1 MNKLDFNKIM
11 IERLSGFEE
20 KPRLLLHS
28 CCAPC
33 SSHCLSVLTP
43 LAKVSVLYFN
53 PNIYPVE
60 EYEKRKS
67 EQKRLIESAFPEVEL
82 LDADYDHDAFL
93 RAAAGLEEER
103 EGGARCEKCFRL
115 RLERAAREAKAGGFD
130 LFATTLTVSPHK
142 NAPLIN
148 AIGLEE
154 GEKAGVE
161 FLPSDFKK
169 RDGYLHS
176 VRLSEKYALYRQNY
190 CGCEFSLDIDNKK
203 L

>member
-1 MNKLDFNKIM
+1 M

-33 SSHCLSVLTP
+33 SSHCLSVLAP

-53 PNIYPVE
+53 PNIYPRE

-190 CGCEFSLDIDNKK
+190 CGCEFSLDIDNKR

>member
-1 MNKLDFNKIM
+1 M

-53 PNIYPVE
+53 PNIYPRE

-115 RLERAAREAKAGGFD
+115 RLERAAREAKAGDFD

-176 VRLSEKYALYRQNY
+176 IRLSEKYALYRQNY
-190 CGCEFSLDIDNKK
+190 CGCEFSLDIDNKR

>member
-1 MNKLDFNKIM
+1 M
-11 IERLSGFEE
+11 LSLQTPNGD
-20 KPRLLLHS
+20 RHVLLHS

-33 SSHCLSVLTP
+33 SSAIVECM
-43 LAKVSVLYFN
+43 LANGIRPTVFYCN
-53 PNIYPVE
+53 PNIYPRE

-67 EQKRLIESAFPEVEL
+67 EQKRLIESAFPEAEL

-93 RAAAGLEEER
+93 RAAAGLEGER